1 MRSSPWTLLFAVG
14 LFCFG
19 FAAAGPAGEEKTMD
33 VVVMKDV
40 MVPMRDGVELATD
53 LYLPAKDGRPL
64 EGKYPVVLQR
74 TPYDKENQF
83 YKDPASFFASHGY
96 LSVIQDCRGRFRSGG
111 EFFPMRD
118 EAEDGYD
125 TVEWLARHPSSSG
138 KVGTYGVS
146 YMGWV
151 QIQMATLNPPSLA
164 TMIPHTGPNNAY
176 YYSMHVGG
184 TRTLGLLRWHLHM
197 ATTSW
202 EAQENPSIVEAIK
215 PMLTSK
221 GFLQWAS
228 RIPWRRGQTPLS
240 VAPRYED
247 AAFQFYFDNN
257 DYTEFWQRP
266 GLAMD
271 EYFDNYPDIP
281 IMWVTGWYEVYA
293 RSIVDGYREMLK
305 RGRRDQYLVA
315 GPWTHANW
323 DPYNG
328 DANYGA
334 KAGLMPPNDL
344 EFLDYELQWFDRWLK
359 GDESAELGHP
369 VKVFVMGG
377 GDGGRGEKDRMN
389 HGGAWHTGEQWPAV
403 DTSARKYYFH
413 GDGTLSATKPGGGA
427 DSTTYTYDPRNTVH
441 SDGRCEIAYG
451 PASELGFRGMGPYNQ
466 IQMETLPGHGI
477 PGLPTASRPDVLVFQ
492 TPPLSRDT
500 TVAGNLRAVLYVS
513 SDAPDTDFFVKLIDV
528 YPASED
534 YPAGYAFPVTD
545 GIIRARYRNSFKT
558 PELMEPAKVYEI
570 RLPVQPAA
578 NLFKAGHRIRVDIS
592 SSSFPNFDINRNT
605 GDPLSRQWR
614 IANNTIHHGGKHAS
628 FIELAI
634 QEGSP

>member
-1 MRSSPWTLLFAVG
+1 MRGSSCTLPFVVG
-14 LFCFG
+14 IFCLG
-19 FAAAGPAGEEKTMD
+19 IVAAGPAGEGKTMD
-33 VVVMKDV
+33 VVVLKDV
-40 MVPMRDGVELATD
+40 KVPMRDGVELATD

-64 EGKYPVVLQR
+64 EGKFPVVLQR

-83 YKDPASFFASHGY
+83 YKDPATFFASHGY

-125 TVEWLARHPSSSG
+125 TVEWLARRPYSSG
-138 KVGTYGVS
+138 TVGTYGVS

-151 QIQMATLNPPSLA
+151 QLQMATLNPPSLA

-247 AAFQFYFDNN
+247 AAFQFYFDN
-257 DYTEFWQRP
+257 
-266 GLAMD
+266 
-271 EYFDNYPDIP
+271 
-281 IMWVTGWYEVYA
+281 
-293 RSIVDGYREMLK
+293 
-305 RGRRDQYLVA
+305 
-315 GPWTHANW
+315 
-323 DPYNG
+323 
-328 DANYGA
+328 
-334 KAGLMPPNDL
+334 
-344 EFLDYELQWFDRWLK
+344 
-359 GDESAELGHP
+359 
-369 VKVFVMGG
+369 
-377 GDGGRGEKDRMN
+377 
-389 HGGAWHTGEQWPAV
+389 
-403 DTSARKYYFH
+403 
-413 GDGTLSATKPGGGA
+413 
-427 DSTTYTYDPRNTVH
+427 
-441 SDGRCEIAYG
+441 
-451 PASELGFRGMGPYNQ
+451 
-466 IQMETLPGHGI
+466 
-477 PGLPTASRPDVLVFQ
+477 
-492 TPPLSRDT
+492 
-500 TVAGNLRAVLYVS
+500 VAGNLRAVLYAS

-545 GIIRARYRNSFKT
+545 GIIRARYRNSFTT
-558 PELMEPAKVYEI
+558 PELMEPGTVYEI
-570 RLPVQPAA
+570 RLPIQPAA

-614 IANNTIHHGGKHAS
+614 IANNTIHHGGEHAS
-628 FIELAI
+628 FLKLPI
-634 QEGSP
+634 QEGGP